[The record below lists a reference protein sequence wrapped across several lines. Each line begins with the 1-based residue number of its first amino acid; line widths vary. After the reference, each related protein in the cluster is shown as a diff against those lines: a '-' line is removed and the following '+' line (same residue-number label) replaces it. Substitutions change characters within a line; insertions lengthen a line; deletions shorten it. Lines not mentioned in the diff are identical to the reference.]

1 MRAAAARSRS
11 QASRS
16 SWNLE
21 SESRD
26 WYKAYLPLGKSLTT
40 MDKTGRNEPCPC
52 GSGKKYK
59 KCCLPMHEADERQR
73 LAEQQADR
81 EQRAREVRAT
91 IARELASFEDEI
103 DELTA
108 ASNAVIDLVRAGK
121 LDEAEQAA
129 RELIVRFPDVHDG
142 YDHLGSVHHARGEN
156 QQAADC
162 YRNRPHSPAC
172 WTGADMPQQTRQ
184 RPALPF
190 NP

>member
-1 MRAAAARSRS
+1 
-11 QASRS
+11 
-16 SWNLE
+16 
-21 SESRD
+21 
-26 WYKAYLPLGKSLTT
+26 LPLGKSLTT

-108 ASNAVIDLVRAGK
+108 ASNAVIDLRHAGK

-142 YDHLGSVHHARGEN
+142 YDRLGSVHEARGEN

-162 YRNRPHSPAC
+162 YRKVIALI
-172 WTGADMPQQTRQ
+172 RQ
-184 RPALPF
+184 RPDDYDDGF
-190 NP
+190 EDVF